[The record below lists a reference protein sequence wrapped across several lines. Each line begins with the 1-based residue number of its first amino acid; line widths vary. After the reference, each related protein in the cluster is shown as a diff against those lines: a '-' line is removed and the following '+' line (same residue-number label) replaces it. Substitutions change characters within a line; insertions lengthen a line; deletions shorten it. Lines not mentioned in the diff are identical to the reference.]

1 MVAPA
6 PAPTRGFNVKK
17 GIGATL
23 LMGAAFAAFLV
34 AIDGC
39 TSIDTTEDCFETRY
53 GQLVNKHMKPG
64 LTTTITTDV
73 TCFPLTDQNFP
84 YNTDGKETM
93 EAQTKDPITIQGD
106 VAIVWA
112 YDPATTEAVFTAK
125 RNPQAVQVE
134 VLNAIREGYRSAMA
148 GWTVADIFSEKRP
161 KLADSVKVH
170 IQNKLGTRAIIKTVF
185 VRAIT
190 VPKAIEDAR
199 TAAAQQAQIL
209 DKALKEKAIAEAN
222 AATEIT
228 RAEGTARANQL
239 RANSYASNPKLLD
252 LDIAQVQANALANV
266 CARATT
272 CVIGGSVADIFSTKK
287 P

>member
-1 MVAPA
+1 MLEPA
-6 PAPTRGFNVKK
+6 PNKGSILKR

-23 LMGAAFAAFLV
+23 LMAAGAAALLV
-34 AIDGC
+34 TVDGC

-53 GQLVNKHMKPG
+53 GRVINKHMKPG

-84 YNTDGKETM
+84 AGFDGKETM
-93 EAQTKDPITIQGD
+93 EAQTKDPITVQGD

-112 YDPATTEAVFTAK
+112 YDPTTTEAVFTAK

-170 IQNKLGTRAIIKTVF
+170 IQNKLGNRAIIRTVF

-228 RAEGTARANQL
+228 RAEGSARANQL
-239 RANSYASNPKLLD
+239 RANSYASNPRLLD
-252 LDIAQVQANALANV
+252 LDIAQVQATALANV
-266 CARATT
+266 CAKATT
-272 CVIGGSVADIFSTKK
+272 CVIGGSVADVFSGKK